1 MSNLL
6 QGGKADN
13 MSLADI
19 AKKHNMTIDAI
30 EKELEIGI
38 KVEREH
44 TSSKGKEK
52 EIVMDHLVEDPKYY
66 SDPKTGLIEKEKEA
80 EKRMEKLQE
89 ESKRLKALAGIQ
101 EGDKKYLVN
110 QIFSE
115 SNESKAD
122 DDFTVIKFNIEP
134 VEPGPEDDN
143 LYNLQ

>member
-1 MSNLL
+1 
-6 QGGKADN
+6 
-13 MSLADI
+13 
-19 AKKHNMTIDAI
+19 
-30 EKELEIGI
+30 
-38 KVEREH
+38 
-44 TSSKGKEK
+44 
-52 EIVMDHLVEDPKYY
+52 
-66 SDPKTGLIEKEKEA
+66 
-80 EKRMEKLQE
+80 MEKLQE